1 MAQTHSFD
9 IVSKV
14 DLQEVQNAVHQATKE
29 MRQRFDFKGSKSE
42 IELNQKDR
50 ELSLLSEDDFKLQNV
65 LSILQGRLVK
75 RGVALKALSYGKVEE
90 ASGAMVRQKIK
101 IQSGIEKER
110 CKDIVKFIKSLG
122 LKVQSNIQDE
132 QVRVSGAKKDDLQ
145 EVIEQLKNK
154 DFDFHMEFVNYR

>member
-9 IVSKV
+9 VVSKV

-42 IELNQKDR
+42 IELNQKER
-50 ELSLLSEDDFKLQNV
+50 ELSLVSEDEYKLKNV
-65 LSILQGRLVK
+65 VDILQGRLVK

-90 ASGAMVRQKIK
+90 ASGAMVRQRIK

-110 CKDIVKFIKSLG
+110 CKEIVKFIKSLK

-145 EVIEQLKNK
+145 EVIEQLKQK
-154 DFDFHMEFVNYR
+154 DYDFHMEFVNYR

>member
-14 DLQEVQNAVHQATKE
+14 DLHEVQNAVNQAVKE

-50 ELSLLSEDDFKLQNV
+50 ELTITTEDEYKLKNV
-65 LSILQGRLVK
+65 LDILQGRLVK

-101 IQSGIEKER
+101 IQSGIEKES
-110 CKDIVKFIKSLG
+110 CKDIVKFIKSTK
-122 LKVQSNIQDE
+122 LKVQSSIQDE
-132 QVRVSGAKKDDLQ
+132 QVRVSAAKKDDLQ
-145 EVIEQLKNK
+145 EVIEQLKGK
-154 DFDFHMEFVNYR
+154 DYDFHMEFVNYR

>member
-14 DLQEVQNAVHQATKE
+14 DLHEVQNAVHQATKE

-42 IELNQKDR
+42 IELNQKER
-50 ELSLLSEDDFKLQNV
+50 ELSLLSEDEYKLKNV
-65 LSILQGRLVK
+65 VDILQGRLVK
-75 RGVALKALSYGKVEE
+75 RGVALKALVYGKVEE

-110 CKDIVKFIKSLG
+110 CKEIVKFIKSLK

-154 DFDFHMEFVNYR
+154 DYDFHMEFVNYR